1 VLVSVTW
8 RVGRL
13 TLRPTQAEDETS
25 RAAGGRSTIL
35 RKSSMTYRRGKIRL
49 VTYGIVAL
57 LVAAAAYIGPGL
69 YDRAM
74 TIHQLLTENRELK
87 QAISNLTEED
97 QIGYAKV
104 LSQRTEDGRLLTT
117 IRFVETARD
126 DKTKVIL
133 QKECIV
139 EGDVIHFDALIVK
152 FEDKMVMD
160 GKARALY
167 LWRRIY
173 GETTPPETG
182 VLIEEPG
189 TEPKRYCG
197 LLKALP
203 IKEQQL
209 FWSSIWDLANDP
221 EKLRAYGIKAVHGT
235 AVYSQFRPGLIYV
248 FKLSP
253 VGHLYP
259 EVVPD
264 M

>member
-1 VLVSVTW
+1 MADT
-8 RVGRL
+8 
-13 TLRPTQAEDETS
+13 
-25 RAAGGRSTIL
+25 
-35 RKSSMTYRRGKIRL
+35 RGKIRL
-49 VTYGIVAL
+49 FSYGVVAVV
-57 LVAAAAYIGPGL
+57 VAVVAYVGPGL
-69 YDRAM
+69 YHNAM
-74 TIHQLLTENRELK
+74 TIHELLTENRQLK
-87 QAISNLTEED
+87 QAISNLTDED

-104 LSQRTEDGRLLTT
+104 LSQRTENGRQLTT

-133 QKECIV
+133 QKECTV

-160 GKARALY
+160 GKSRALY

-173 GETTPPETG
+173 GETTPPQDG
-182 VLIEEPG
+182 CLIEEPG
-189 TEPKRYCG
+189 TEPRRYSG

-203 IKEQQL
+203 IAHQQL
-209 FWSSIWDLANDP
+209 FWTSIWDLANDP
-221 EKLRAYGIKAVHGT
+221 EKLRQHGVKAIYGSV
-235 AVYSQFRPGLIYV
+235 VYNKFQPGLIYV
-248 FKLSP
+248 FKISP

>member
-1 VLVSVTW
+1 M
-8 RVGRL
+8 
-13 TLRPTQAEDETS
+13 AY
-25 RAAGGRSTIL
+25 AG
-35 RKSSMTYRRGKIRL
+35 GKIRL
-49 VTYGIVAL
+49 VSYGIVAL
-57 LVAAAAYIGPGL
+57 FLAAAAYIGPGL
-69 YDRAM
+69 YHRAM
-74 TIHQLLTENRELK
+74 TIHELLTENRELK
-87 QAISNLTEED
+87 EAIHNLTEED

-104 LSQRTEDGRLLTT
+104 LSQRNEDGRLRTT

-133 QKECIV
+133 QRECTV
-139 EGDVIHFDALIVK
+139 EGDVVHFDALIVK

-173 GETTPPETG
+173 GEMIAPEAGTP
-182 VLIEEPG
+182 IEEPG
-189 TEPKRYCG
+189 AEPKRYCG

-203 IKEQQL
+203 IQNQQL

-221 EKLRAYGIKAVHGT
+221 QSLRAHGIKAIYGSV
-235 AVYSQFRPGLIYV
+235 VYNQFRPGLIYV
-248 FKLSP
+248 FKINP
-253 VGHLYP
+253 IGHLYV

>member
-1 VLVSVTW
+1 M
-8 RVGRL
+8 
-13 TLRPTQAEDETS
+13 A
-25 RAAGGRSTIL
+25 
-35 RKSSMTYRRGKIRL
+35 YRRGKIRFFS
-49 VTYGIVAL
+49 YGVVAVVIAV
-57 LVAAAAYIGPGL
+57 VAYVGPGL
-69 YDRAM
+69 YHNAM
-74 TIHQLLTENRELK
+74 TIHELLTENRQLK

-104 LSQRTEDGRLLTT
+104 LSQRTDSGHQLTT

-126 DKTKVIL
+126 DKTRIIL
-133 QKECIV
+133 QKECTI

-152 FEDKMVMD
+152 FEDQMVMD

-173 GETTPPETG
+173 GETMSPQDGFP
-182 VLIEEPG
+182 IEEPG
-189 TEPKRYCG
+189 AEPRRYAG

-203 IKEQQL
+203 IASQQL

-221 EKLRAYGIKAVHGT
+221 EKLRQHGIKAIYGNV
-235 AVYSQFRPGLIYV
+235 VYNQFRPGLIYV
-248 FKLSP
+248 FKINP
-253 VGHLYP
+253 IGHLYL

>member
-1 VLVSVTW
+1 M
-8 RVGRL
+8 
-13 TLRPTQAEDETS
+13 AY
-25 RAAGGRSTIL
+25 A
-35 RKSSMTYRRGKIRL
+35 RGKIRL
-49 VTYGIVAL
+49 VTFGIVAL
-57 LVAAAAYIGPGL
+57 FLAAAAYVGPGL
-69 YDRAM
+69 YHRAM
-74 TIHQLLTENRELK
+74 TIHELLTENRELK
-87 QAISNLTEED
+87 QAINNLTEED

-104 LSQRTEDGRLLTT
+104 LSQRNEDGRLLTT

-160 GKARALY
+160 GKTRALY

-173 GETTPPETG
+173 GESTSPQGGCP
-182 VLIEEPG
+182 IEEPG
-189 TEPKRYCG
+189 AEPKRYAG
-197 LLKALP
+197 LLQALP
-203 IKEQQL
+203 LEHQQL

-221 EKLRAYGIKAVHGT
+221 EKLRAHGIKAIYGSV
-235 AVYSQFRPGLIYV
+235 VYNKFRPGLIYV
-248 FKLSP
+248 FKISP